1 MPKLN
6 DIPAE
11 LDQLLASAEKR
22 VNLPAGT
29 MRSILQQEV
38 GGQVGR
44 FLKDPTTYHYEA
56 DAKGQRVSP
65 RTGKVSTAF
74 GPFGILESTARDPGW
89 GVQPLKDKSLAEQV
103 RFASEYLAA
112 RSKAAG
118 SLQAGLAGYG
128 EGKKYAQQ
136 VSDRIGPNGPT
147 RVAAAALPSSQ
158 GASPVATRAE
168 APAAAESAPT
178 PQGFVLPP
186 SLLAYLASRG
196 NAPGA
201 PAGSAPAANAWLAF
215 LKKAGPSPTAS
226 EPVAPVN
233 QGIDYLGVLAQAQR
247 AVPVQ
252 TAQTFQSARPD
263 FNRFGGF
270 GGWGPAQT

>member
-38 GGQVGR
+38 GGQVSR

-65 RTGKVSTAF
+65 KTGKVSTAF

-136 VSDRIGPNGPT
+136 VSDRIGPT
-147 RVAAAALPSSQ
+147 RVPSVSAAAALPSSQ

-168 APAAAESAPT
+168 APAAAESAP
-178 PQGFVLPP
+178 QGFVLPP
-186 SLLAYLASRG
+186 SLLAYLANRG

-215 LKKAGPSPTAS
+215 LKKAGRSPTAS

-252 TAQTFQSARPD
+252 AAQTFQSARPD
-263 FNRFGGF
+263 FNRFSGF
-270 GGWGPAQT
+270 GGWGPVQT

>member
-38 GGQVGR
+38 GGQVSR

-56 DAKGQRVSP
+56 DAKGRRVSP
-65 RTGKVSTAF
+65 KTGKVSTAF

-128 EGKKYAQQ
+128 EDKKYAQQ
-136 VSDRIGPNGPT
+136 VSDRIGPT
-147 RVAAAALPSSQ
+147 RVAAAALPSS
-158 GASPVATRAE
+158 GDAPPVVTRAE

-178 PQGFVLPP
+178 AQGFVLPP
-186 SLLAYLASRG
+186 SLLAYLANRG
-196 NAPGA
+196 NVPGA

-226 EPVAPVN
+226 EPAAPVAPVN

-252 TAQTFQSARPD
+252 TAQTFQSVRPD